1 MRYGTTRRLAAA
13 AFAAGAL
20 LLGACEGEGDVT
32 QDPQGPAEN
41 APGTQGPQAS
51 PTTDE

>member
-1 MRYGTTRRLAAA
+1 MTYGTRRRMAAA
-13 AFAAGAL
+13 VFAAATL